1 MELNEYLTPEEQEQ
15 LDAIMKKARER
26 KEEAETRQFMLLEC
40 QCRCLRQ
47 MGEGEQKKSCTYED
61 MQELLGFIC
70 GFCRQHGYCVCNKKK
85 EWKGDEEM
93 PFD

>member
-1 MELNEYLTPEEQEQ
+1 MELNEYLTSEEQEQ

-40 QCRCLRQ
+40 QCRCLKQ
-47 MGEGEQKKSCTYED
+47 LEGGEKKNSCTY
-61 MQELLGFIC
+61 
-70 GFCRQHGYCVCNKKK
+70 
-85 EWKGDEEM
+85 EEM